1 VHRLCQL
8 VLKYIRKHDLLRAG
22 DRVGVAVSGGADSV
36 GLLRIL
42 LEFRQ
47 DLGVVLSVVHLNHQ
61 LRGPESKAD
70 EQFVCE
76 LAARYDLEFLSESRD
91 VRTHAAEKKLSIET
105 AAREVR
111 YEFFTGLLVEN
122 HLDKI
127 ATAHT
132 LDDQAET
139 VLLKLT
145 RGAGTRGLAGI
156 YPKVGI
162 PHKNQ
167 RSAIV
172 RPLLGVHRRDLEAYL
187 KELSQVW
194 REDSSNRDL
203 GHTRNRI
210 RHEILPRLQEQVNPR
225 VRETLAEAADLARAE
240 EEYWIEQI
248 ESLLSKAWLPTNS
261 GGILDMSLAQGA
273 ALAVR
278 RRLVRAAGGSL
289 GLHLEFNHVEE
300 MLALN
305 HDAEQ
310 TSLPGGWEAG
320 LRKNEIEFRR
330 IVEGPCEYEHE
341 LTVPGTVCLREA
353 EVIVEANLA
362 STSVNGGDSEQLLA
376 TEYASRGLV
385 VRNWRAGDRF
395 WPAHTKA
402 PKKVKELLQDR
413 HITGNEK
420 KLWPVVVC
428 GDEVVWMR
436 GFGVRRDFRTKNG
449 TGVLISDLP
458 LNKNKGDK

>member
-1 VHRLCQL
+1 MR
-8 VLKYIRKHDLLRAG
+8 
-22 DRVGVAVSGGADSV
+22 
-36 GLLRIL
+36 
-42 LEFRQ
+42 
-47 DLGVVLSVVHLNHQ
+47 
-61 LRGPESKAD
+61 
-70 EQFVCE
+70 E
-76 LAARYDLEFLSESRD
+76 LAARYDLEFLSESQD
-91 VRTHAAEKKLSIET
+91 VKTHAAETKQSLEA
-105 AAREVR
+105 AARKLR
-111 YEFFTGLLVEN
+111 YDLFARLLTE
-122 HLDKI
+122 HKLDKI

-156 YPKVGI
+156 YPNISI
-162 PHKNQ
+162 PHKSQ

-172 RPLLGVHRRDLEAYL
+172 RPLLGVRRPDLEAYL
-187 KELSQVW
+187 KNLGQDW

-203 GHTRNRI
+203 RHTRNRI
-210 RHEILPRLQEQVNPR
+210 RHEILPRLEEQVNPR
-225 VRETLAEAADLARAE
+225 VRETLAEVADIARE
-240 EEYWIEQI
+240 EEQYWAEKID
-248 ESLLSKAWLPTNS
+248 SLLSKAWLPTNS
-261 GGILDMSLAQGA
+261 GGILDLDMAKGT

-278 RRLVRAAGGSL
+278 RRLVRAAGESL
-289 GLHLEFNHVEE
+289 DLHLDFNHVEA
-300 MLALN
+300 MLAPN

-362 STSVNGGDSEQLLA
+362 STSVNGGDSEGLLA
-376 TEYASRGLV
+376 PEYASHGLV

-402 PKKVKELLQDR
+402 PKKIKELLQDR

-458 LNKNKGDK
+458 LNKNKSDK